1 MGMGYKWMKNRKL
14 FKGTIFIAIL
24 FCIWFIVT
32 ELGVVSSYILPSP
45 KKVAD
50 SFYKMLISGEIFEDI
65 YISFVRVL
73 KGFFIATLFAFM
85 LAMVSIIRPKWND
98 YYESILQFMKNVPPL
113 SLISLL
119 ILWFGIGETTKVAII
134 VLTSFFPIYLNTV
147 KGFVSCDKKLV
158 EVGQVYGYSKGK
170 IFFRIMLPFAMS
182 DILVGMRIGL
192 GYSWRAIISAEM
204 IAASTGLGHMILF
217 AQQMSR
223 TDKVIVGIIVIG
235 IVGYFTDRLFAF
247 IIDKSLKGTETNG
260 WD

>member
-1 MGMGYKWMKNRKL
+1 MKHSKRIKA
-14 FKGTIFIAIL
+14 TIFVAIL
-24 FCIWFIVT
+24 FTIWFIIS
-32 ELGVVSSYILPSP
+32 ELGIVSTYILPSP
-45 KKVAD
+45 KKVVD
-50 SFYKMLISGEIFEDI
+50 SLYKMTISGEIFEDI
-65 YISFVRVL
+65 YISYIRVL
-73 KGFFIATLFAFM
+73 KGFFIATLLAFV
-85 LAMVSIIRPKWND
+85 LAMVRIIRPRWND
-98 YYESILQFMKNVPPL
+98 YYESTLQFMKNVPPL

-119 ILWFGIGETTKVAII
+119 ILWFGIGETTKIAII

-147 KGFVSCDKKLV
+147 KGFVSCDKKLM
-158 EVGQVYGYSKGK
+158 EVGQVYGYNKVNS
-170 IFFRIMLPFAMS
+170 FFKIMLPYALS

-223 TDKVIVGIIVIG
+223 TDKVIVGILVIG
-235 IVGYFTDRLFAF
+235 VVGYMTDRLFAF

>member
-1 MGMGYKWMKNRKL
+1 MKTVIFVAVL
-14 FKGTIFIAIL
+14 FTI
-24 FCIWFIVT
+24 WYVVS
-32 ELGVVSSYILPSP
+32 ELGIVSPYILPSP
-45 KKVAD
+45 KKVAN
-50 SFYKMLISGEIFEDI
+50 SFYRMTISGEIFEDI
-65 YISFVRVL
+65 YISFIRVL

-85 LAMVSIIRPKWND
+85 LAMVRIIRPKWSD
-98 YYESILQFMKNVPPL
+98 YYESVLQFMKNVPPL

-119 ILWFGIGETTKVAII
+119 ILWFGIGETTKIAII

-147 KGFVSCDKKLV
+147 KGFVSCDKKMI
-158 EVGQVYGYSKGK
+158 EVGQIYGYGK
-170 IFFRIMLPFAMS
+170 VNIFFRIILMHALS

-223 TDKVIVGIIVIG
+223 TDKVIVGILVIG
-235 IVGYFTDRLFAF
+235 IVGYLTDRLFAF
-247 IIDKSLKGTETNG
+247 IIEKSLKGTEVNG